1 LSIIRCNLI
10 VFEQDFVYASKDI
23 DNDVKNALN
32 VIFAYIRK
40 DVEDD
45 IASKR
50 IKDVFNIEVERN
62 VDDICEIAFNNK
74 DCFVKVV
81 LIHTIAN
88 IDILEEDNFA
98 SNIEDNIENVL
109 MLIIIKRSN
118 VELGFARTQV

>member
-23 DNDVKNALN
+23 DNNVKNALN

-40 DVEDD
+40 DVEDN
-45 IASKR
+45 IASRR
-50 IKDVFNIEVERN
+50 IKNVFNIEVEPN

-74 DCFVKVV
+74 DCFVKIV
-81 LIHTIAN
+81 LIYTIAN